1 MHVALS
7 LVLSLATVLAPEAPR
22 PLDSVCP
29 RRFIIQMANKSGTPG
44 RRSQA
49 ESERTKLRILD
60 RSEQLFARSGFG
72 GVSLREVAAECEV
85 QHRTI
90 QHHFGSKLGLFKA
103 VLARWDGELK
113 SGLLAATEGR
123 TELGDIIDHVV
134 EELFE
139 FLLSKRDWVRLTA
152 RATMGEELPKG
163 ADLND
168 LDWIRFMDGSMKN
181 QELGGLKLDLGLLL
195 ISVEGML
202 NNHILATSHYE
213 ALYGKDVTDPKL
225 KRQTVEHMKTV
236 LRAVLAAD

>member
-1 MHVALS
+1 MAEGKDRELHPESVTDGCMHVGLS

-85 QHRTI
+85 RHRTI

-139 FLLSKRDWVRLTA
+139 FQ
-152 RATMGEELPKG
+152 
-163 ADLND
+163 D
-168 LDWIRFMDGSMKN
+168 LDEAEKTSVR
-181 QELGGLKLDLGLLL
+181 ELLRVD
-195 ISVEGML
+195 S
-202 NNHILATSHYE
+202 
-213 ALYGKDVTDPKL
+213 DVF
-225 KRQTVEHMKTV
+225 
-236 LRAVLAAD
+236 